1 MKLAKLIN
9 AVIGLFFVALGSIG
23 VLIPVLPTTP
33 FLLLAAFFLAR
44 SSERL
49 NAWFESS
56 ELYQK
61 YIADFLESRSMTM
74 KTKRYILTIGT
85 VAMLV
90 SGILVDV
97 IYARITLF
105 VLIVIMHVYFKTQIR
120 TIPEPRVCK
129 DCV

>member
-1 MKLAKLIN
+1 MGIAKLIN
-9 AVIGLFFVALGSIG
+9 AALGLFFVALGSIG
-23 VLIPVLPTTP
+23 VVLPILPTTP

-44 SSERL
+44 SSDKL

-74 KTKRYILTIGT
+74 RTKRYILTIGT

-105 VLIVIMHVYFKTQIR
+105 VLTVIMHVYFKTQIR